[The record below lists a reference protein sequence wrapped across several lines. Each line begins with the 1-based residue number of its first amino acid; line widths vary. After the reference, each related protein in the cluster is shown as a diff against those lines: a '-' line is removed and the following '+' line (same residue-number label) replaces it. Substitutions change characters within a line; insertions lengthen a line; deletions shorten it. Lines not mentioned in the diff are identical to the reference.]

1 MITDKNEY
9 DADKEKEEEKRVRK
23 GQNTE
28 RYGGM
33 QDMTTYKLGEV
44 ESRFADMIW
53 EREPL
58 TMRELVELCEKEL
71 HWKRTTTY
79 TVLKKLSEH
88 GIFQMKEKQVTSL
101 ISREDYYAGRS
112 AQFVQETFRGSLP
125 AFIAAFTKRR
135 ALTEEEIS
143 EIREMIDGCSDK
155 G

>member
-1 MITDKNEY
+1 
-9 DADKEKEEEKRVRK
+9 
-23 GQNTE
+23 
-28 RYGGM
+28 
-33 QDMTTYKLGEV
+33 MTTYKLGEV

-112 AQFVQETFRGSLP
+112 TQFVQETFRGSLP